1 GAHGAPH
8 SARRALVVNA
18 AELLREPG
26 LTKRITTS
34 LALAELEIPA
44 DGGSANGVNEE
55 VGRGLHGPVGI
66 DVELT
71 STLDGIVAEATLSA
85 RLDTECSGCLVPLDV
100 PLCITTVDTFAEDD
114 AGGEHFPI
122 EHRQLDLAPMVRDAL
137 LLAIPD
143 APRCR
148 ADCAG
153 LCPVCGLDRNKSSCD
168 CVVAVVDD
176 RWAALDELRGGDTA
190 SSPEPT

>member
-1 GAHGAPH
+1 M
-8 SARRALVVNA
+8 VNA

-34 LALAELEIPA
+34 LALTELDIPA
-44 DGGSANGVNEE
+44 VGGTSDDVWTEE
-55 VGRGLHGPVGI
+55 GRGLYGAVEV

-71 STLDGIVAEATLSA
+71 STLDGIVVGATLSA
-85 RLDTECSGCLVPLDV
+85 QLESECSGCLVPLDV
-100 PLCITTVDTFAEDD
+100 PLSITTVDTFAEHD

-153 LCPVCGLDRNKSSCD
+153 LCPVCGLDRNTSSCD

-176 RWAALDELRGGDTA
+176 RWAALDELRGGDT
-190 SSPEPT
+190 SSPT

>member
-1 GAHGAPH
+1 
-8 SARRALVVNA
+8 VVNA

-26 LTKRITTS
+26 LTRRITTS
-34 LALAELEIPA
+34 LGLAEVEIPA
-44 DGGSANGVNEE
+44 DGGPADDVQAPE
-55 VGRGLHGPVGI
+55 GRGLHGPVGI

-71 STLDGIVAEATLSA
+71 STLDGIVAEVTLSA
-85 RLDTECSGCLVPLDV
+85 RLEMECSRCLVPLDT
-100 PLCITTVDTFAEDD
+100 PLSITAVDTFAEDD

-143 APRCR
+143 APLCR

-153 LCPVCGLDRNKSSCD
+153 LCPVCGIDRNTSSCD
-168 CVVAVVDD
+168 CEVAVVDD

-190 SSPEPT
+190 SSTEPT

>member
-1 GAHGAPH
+1 
-8 SARRALVVNA
+8 VVNA

-26 LTKRITTS
+26 LTRRITTS
-34 LALAELEIPA
+34 LGLAEVEIPA
-44 DGGSANGVNEE
+44 DGGPADDVQAPE
-55 VGRGLHGPVGI
+55 GRGLHGPVGI

-71 STLDGIVAEATLSA
+71 STLDGIVAEVTLSA
-85 RLDTECSGCLVPLDV
+85 RLEMECSRCLVPLDT
-100 PLCITTVDTFAEDD
+100 PLSITAVDTFAEDD

-143 APRCR
+143 APLCR

-153 LCPVCGLDRNKSSCD
+153 LCPVCGIDRNTSSCD
-168 CVVAVVDD
+168 CEVAVVDD

-190 SSPEPT
+190 SSTEPP